1 MKIAILGYS
10 GSGKSTLARLLADKY
25 HTDVLHFDTVQFLPN
40 WVIRTEEEK
49 RAITKEFLDAHDAWV
64 IDGNYSKLCYERRME
79 EADTIIL
86 LLFNRFSCLL
96 RAFRRYL
103 TYKNATRPDMAEG
116 CNEKFDWE
124 FIKWILYLGR
134 TKQTRDRF
142 KQVIADYPDKTIVI
156 KNQKQLDQYLNNQ
169 KSRD

>member
-1 MKIAILGYS
+1 MVATATASSPISKTNYS
-10 GSGKSTLARLLADKY
+10 SHRKTGNLECFTGSKGWCCNEDRDSRLQRLRQV
-25 HTDVLHFDTVQFLPN
+25 T
-40 WVIRTEEEK
+40 
-49 RAITKEFLDAHDAWV
+49 HDAWV
-64 IDGNYSKLCYERRME
+64 IDGNYSKLFFQRRME

-124 FIKWILYLGR
+124 FMKWILYLGR

-156 KNQKQLDQYLNNQ
+156 KNQRQLDQYLNKQN
-169 KSRD
+169 SRD